1 MPQIFLPR
9 RYRSFIH
16 LMPGARPQT
25 FSTARHTATAQTA
38 VRLCAQ
44 SGAQSAGRSSIDMY
58 MPQPAADAKLR
69 PILPR
74 PAVCSS
80 AMTTVPSAAP
90 SAASFFK

>member
-1 MPQIFLPR
+1 
-9 RYRSFIH
+9 
-16 LMPGARPQT
+16 MPGARPQT